1 MPLMVDILMFY
12 FKEMASPSANPLAV
26 RFICHLI
33 LTRSRLFYIDNGKY
47 INVSGNIG
55 TI

>member
-1 MPLMVDILMFY
+1 MVDILMFC
-12 FKEMASPSANPLAV
+12 FKDVRSLSVNPLAV
-26 RFICHLI
+26 RFICYLI
-33 LTRSRLFYIDNGKY
+33 LTRSRLFYIDNGKH

>member
-1 MPLMVDILMFY
+1 MVDILMFY
-12 FKEMASPSANPLAV
+12 FKEMTGPLANPLAV
-26 RFICHLI
+26 RFICYLSLQRSSCFF
-33 LTRSRLFYIDNGKY
+33 LTDNGKH